1 MDYKELLESGEP
13 VYRETTRFKH
23 FKNPVTSERYFSNY
37 LSYKRMPSLSELEAD
52 LAYLAQE
59 QAGYVSNYAFLFFA

>member
-37 LSYKRMPSLSELEAD
+37 RAIS
-52 LAYLAQE
+52 
-59 QAGYVSNYAFLFFA
+59 